1 MTVNG
6 HDVDAR
12 YLEALL
18 AQPSVS
24 TIILS
29 DGKPVAVKDI
39 YVPRTLLHEVVQ
51 KQPARESGGGGGP
64 GAKDVGPEGE
74 ITVKLPVDLW
84 PKLRDARVVLVE
96 GPAGMGKSTLTKQLV
111 RESETQ
117 HLIPIWIPFRPFV
130 ASGLSLAEYLDQH
143 YVPWLGLAGLRVLYR
158 ADETGPD
165 RSIGQWLYEQWQSG
179 LGVLILD
186 GLDEVFRHEDR
197 VAALRGLP
205 IMGTGATRP
214 ATILTSRPLSQ
225 SLPLSMA
232 TVEVQGLTP
241 SDQRQFIERY
251 RASLRLTE
259 EQVDHFTRDTTQQEQ
274 SRLQA
279 LLTRPGHLLQILA
292 TYATTNTLVET
303 ETAVLD
309 QLLQSRL
316 TITGRSQPPVE
327 GDDAKKKRQ
336 VLESLALHLLACRQG
351 QRQTRAQLLALIH
364 QVLHEHQQAGRLLFP
379 LSQATALLHDFTR
392 NSGVLTEVEPEVYEC
407 ETVIW
412 LHHLTGAALA
422 NEQTLTALRLT
433 AKHVLDFLDKKAWDP
448 EWEPVLKSWVGHR
461 ENPFPLFT
469 RLMDQQHDDLAR
481 HRLGVAGRCVSE
493 VRPEPKSLA
502 QYQAFATRIP
512 TESFAVWKMY
522 GKWQT
527 EELVTES
534 LGRAWVETEVGQT
547 KLLALLQGPRSIMMR
562 QAIKWLIFLQRIMP
576 KVMWWWTDK
585 VKDRDWAVRS
595 NAAWALGELGPAM
608 PVSVQQ
614 AMVARLADPDRDV
627 RSAATRALGRLG
639 AAMPASVQQ
648 ALVAQLAD
656 QDWVVRWAVVE
667 ALGKLGAAM
676 PVSVQQAMVA
686 RLADPDRSGRSEAVK
701 ALAVKA
707 LEGLGPAMPVSVQR
721 ALKVRLA
728 DENPVYLPWR
738 LFPLGSYPLGS
749 YMSPSVPTQLALVA
763 RLTDPDE
770 AVRMAVAATFR
781 KMGTK
786 MSVPVQQALVAR
798 LADSSE
804 AVREASVRTLRELEA
819 AMPDPVQQALVAR
832 LADSSETVRRLAVEA
847 LRGLGAA
854 MPAFAQQ
861 ALVARLADPDE
872 AVRANAAW
880 ALGELGPAMPVS
892 VQQAL
897 TGRLADLDEAVRVA
911 AGEAL
916 GELSTAMPVFVQQA
930 LAARL
935 TDSDEAVCMAV
946 AWAIGQPSTAM
957 SVPVK
962 PAMVAR
968 LADPDRDVRS
978 EAVKALG
985 GLGAA
990 MPVSVQQAMVAR
1002 LADPDRDVRSEAVK
1016 ALGGLGTA
1024 MPVFVQQAMVARLA
1038 DPEWTVRKY
1047 AGAIL
1052 GGLGAAMPVP
1062 VQEALV
1068 ARLTDQHENV
1078 RWAAAEALSS
1088 AQQQGIRLFL
1098 PNAVV
1103 GKGRPVSELSATAPF
1118 PDYCHQGFLHAAAA
1132 SAPPVFSPL
1141 PLTCM

>member
-968 LADPDRDVRS
+968 LADP
-978 EAVKALG
+978 
-985 GLGAA
+985 
-990 MPVSVQQAMVAR
+990 
-1002 LADPDRDVRSEAVK
+1002 
-1016 ALGGLGTA
+1016 
-1024 MPVFVQQAMVARLA
+1024 
-1038 DPEWTVRKY
+1038 EWTVRKY